1 VADRRTTLASTPPPA
16 DGSTV
21 RASRW
26 RELPTPNAVVILLR
40 GSRASRGERSP
51 LSPDPP
57 AEGDPV
63 KIALDPYMLR
73 SLPFAE
79 VCRLAAEIGFEW
91 IELSPRP
98 DFIPFF
104 THPRADR
111 NRIVEFRSALRESG
125 VRLASILPLYR
136 WSSPD
141 EDERQDAV
149 RYWKRAIQ
157 LAVELD
163 CPTMNSE
170 FNGRPDQ
177 VARSEGQF
185 WRSMEE
191 LLPIFEREGVGLNL
205 EAHPDDFIERN
216 ADAVDMVRAID
227 SPLVGYVY
235 CAPHT
240 YHLGDDIG
248 AMIDYAA
255 PVLAQVHIAD
265 VLNHRASSGLRYI
278 VNPPGSTA
286 RVHQHLDIG
295 QGEVDF
301 DACFDALRRVG
312 FDGILTAC
320 VFAWEERAVE
330 SSRFMFERI
339 RAYLDRPAPAG

>member
-1 VADRRTTLASTPPPA
+1 M
-16 DGSTV
+16 
-21 RASRW
+21 
-26 RELPTPNAVVILLR
+26 
-40 GSRASRGERSP
+40 
-51 LSPDPP
+51 
-57 AEGDPV
+57 

-73 SLPFAE
+73 DRPFAE
-79 VCRLAAEIGFEW
+79 VCRIAADIGYDS

-111 NRIVEFRSALRESG
+111 ARVDEFRAALRDSG
-125 VRLASILPLYR
+125 LGLASILPLYR
-136 WSSPD
+136 WASPD
-141 EDERQDAV
+141 EDERQAAV
-149 RYWKRAIQ
+149 RYWKRAIE
-157 LAVELD
+157 LAVAVG
-163 CPTMNSE
+163 CSVMNSE
-170 FNGRPDQ
+170 FNGRPEQ
-177 VARSEGQF
+177 AARSEAQF

-191 LLPIFEREGVGLNL
+191 LLPLFEREGIQLNL

-216 ADAVDMVRAID
+216 TEAVDLVRAID
-227 SPLVGYVY
+227 SPLVRYVY

-240 YHLGDDIG
+240 FHLGDDIG

-339 RAYLDRPAPAG
+339 RAYLDRPAPGR

>member
-1 VADRRTTLASTPPPA
+1 M
-16 DGSTV
+16 
-21 RASRW
+21 
-26 RELPTPNAVVILLR
+26 
-40 GSRASRGERSP
+40 
-51 LSPDPP
+51 
-57 AEGDPV
+57 

-73 SLPFAE
+73 DRPFAE
-79 VCRLAAEIGFEW
+79 VCRIAADIGYDS

-111 NRIVEFRSALRESG
+111 ARVAEFRLALRETG
-125 VRLASILPLYR
+125 LELASILPLYR
-136 WSSPD
+136 WSGPD
-141 EDERQDAV
+141 EDERQAAV

-157 LAVELD
+157 LAVEVG
-163 CPTMNSE
+163 CTTMNSE

-177 VARSEGQF
+177 PARSEALF
-185 WRSMEE
+185 WRSLEE
-191 LLPIFEREGVGLNL
+191 LLPIFEREGIRLNL
-205 EAHPDDFIERN
+205 EAHPDDFIEHN
-216 ADAVDMVRAID
+216 DAAVDLVRAID
-227 SPLVGYVY
+227 SPMVGYVY
-235 CAPHT
+235 CTPHT
-240 YHLGDDIG
+240 FHLGDDIA
-248 AMIDYAA
+248 AMIGYAA

-301 DACFDALRRVG
+301 DACFRALRAVR
-312 FDGILTAC
+312 FDGIVTAC

-330 SSRFMFERI
+330 SSRFMFEAIHRH
-339 RAYLDRPAPAG
+339 LDAASAAG

>member
-1 VADRRTTLASTPPPA
+1 M
-16 DGSTV
+16 
-21 RASRW
+21 
-26 RELPTPNAVVILLR
+26 
-40 GSRASRGERSP
+40 
-51 LSPDPP
+51 
-57 AEGDPV
+57 

-73 SLPFAE
+73 DRPFAE
-79 VCRLAAEIGFEW
+79 VCRIAAEIGYDS

-111 NRIVEFRSALRESG
+111 AKVDEFRVALRDSG
-125 VRLASILPLYR
+125 LELASILPLYR

-149 RYWKRAIQ
+149 RYWKRAIE
-157 LAVELD
+157 LAVAVG
-163 CPTMNSE
+163 CSTMNSE
-170 FNGRPDQ
+170 FNGRPEQ
-177 VARSEGQF
+177 AARSEAQF

-191 LLPIFEREGVGLNL
+191 LLPLFEREGIQLNL
-205 EAHPDDFIERN
+205 EAHPDDFIERSTE
-216 ADAVDMVRAID
+216 AVDLVRAID
-227 SPLVGYVY
+227 SPRVGYVY

-240 YHLGDDIG
+240 FHLGDDIG

-301 DACFDALRRVG
+301 DACFDALRRIG

-330 SSRFMFERI
+330 SSRFMFDRI
-339 RAYLDRPAPAG
+339 REYLDRPSPAG